1 MDVTAELAMSL
12 PANLRQAPRRG
23 FGTLRHRLSVAS
35 ATVLLAASMALGCA
49 ADAAA
54 RDVLG
59 YDDARL
65 LLTRTGFGATDAEIR
80 ALAPLSRSQAVSQ
93 LLNASTTVA
102 VTPPPA
108 DLTDDSYARRPGKDA
123 TPEERKA
130 FQRDQAKAGL
140 QLRGWWVQ
148 EMLVTPSPLT
158 ERMTLFWHNH
168 FVSSQQKVRL
178 ARLLYA
184 QNVTLRANAL
194 GNFGDLLHAASKDPA
209 MVLYL
214 DSAQNRKGTPNENF
228 AREVMELF
236 TLGEGH
242 YTEQDVKEAARAF
255 TGWSIDRDTGQFV
268 FRPRLHDDGMKTVLG
283 NTGNFNGDDVLNI
296 LLKQPSTAQFVTAKL
311 WREFVSPNP
320 DPQDVARIAGHFRA
334 SNYDIKVVLRD
345 LLTDDA
351 FYARSNRASLTKSP
365 VDVVVGTL
373 HTLEI
378 APAQALPFAVATA
391 GMGQNL
397 FSPPNVKG
405 WPGGESWVN
414 TNTLLARKQ
423 FLQRIAQADKAPL
436 APSSANMMSA
446 ASDGEGAEVAV
457 PANGFGRTASLG
469 STPAAIG
476 GLTTAGSG
484 ARMTAMPNVAGGVA
498 AKALAGSGDPTARPR
513 LAQML
518 DRGVRD
524 LRFDPDEWV
533 AGTEG
538 VKGDGRQAA
547 VLRVLLPCPAVDPIE
562 PTADAQTIVSTALL
576 DPAYQL
582 K

>member
-1 MDVTAELAMSL
+1 MSVPDCLTDSLLGRLSRDPQELPPTCPVTGKHARHRPRTPRFASLGLAVLLLYGANVVTA
-12 PANLRQAPRRG
+12 APRD
-23 FGTLRHRLSVAS
+23 T
-35 ATVLLAASMALGCA
+35 
-49 ADAAA
+49 
-54 RDVLG
+54 LG

-80 ALAPLSRSQAVSQ
+80 AYAPLTRAQAVDK
-93 LLNASTTVA
+93 LLSTTTTVA
-102 VTPPPA
+102 VTPAPA
-108 DLTDDSYARRPGKDA
+108 VLTETGTIKRPGKDA

-130 FQRDQAKAGL
+130 FAREQARAGL

-168 FVSSQQKVRL
+168 FVSSQQKVRV
-178 ARLLYA
+178 ARLLYD
-184 QNVTLRANAL
+184 QNVLLRANAL

-209 MVLYL
+209 MVIYL
-214 DSAQNRKGTPNENF
+214 DSVQNRKGTPNENF

-242 YTEQDVKEAARAF
+242 YSEQDVKEAARAF
-255 TGWSIDRDTGQFV
+255 TGWSLDRDTGTFM
-268 FRPRLHDDGMKTVLG
+268 FRPRLHDDGVKTVLG
-283 NTGNFNGDDVLNI
+283 TTGHLDGDDVLDV

-311 WREFVSPNP
+311 WREFVSPDP
-320 DPQDVARIAGHFRA
+320 DPQEVARIATHFRA
-334 SNYDIKVVLRD
+334 SHYDIKVALRD

-351 FYARSNRASLTKSP
+351 FYAASNRAALTKGP
-365 VDVVVGTL
+365 VDIVVGTL
-373 HTLEI
+373 HTLDI

-436 APSSANMMSA
+436 APSPAMAMSA
-446 ASDGEGAEVAV
+446 TGDDESMAVAV
-457 PANGFGRTASLG
+457 PRNGFDRTL
-469 STPAAIG
+469 
-476 GLTTAGSG
+476 
-484 ARMTAMPNVAGGVA
+484 AMADRPPNPPGKATVPPR
-498 AKALAGSGDPTARPR
+498 ALAGPGDPTTRPAVAN
-513 LAQML
+513 LL
-518 DRGVRD
+518 ERGVRD
-524 LRFDPDEWV
+524 LRFDPDEWLASV
-533 AGTEG
+533 AG
-538 VKGDGRQAA
+538 VKGDGHQAA
-547 VLRVLLPCPAVDPIE
+547 ALRVLLPCPAVDPI
-562 PTADAQTIVSTALL
+562 PARADAQTLVSAALL
-576 DPAYQL
+576 DPAFQL